1 MRRLLSS
8 IAVAAVCLAP
18 LHLAMSATAEVTPA
32 YHVTKT
38 VMLGAPERWDYVVFD
53 PSTHDVFVSHDDR
66 VSVVDGRTGAIVGT
80 VEGMPGGTH
89 GFGISAATGK
99 GYTQDRG
106 ARVAVAFDLKTL
118 KAVKRIPVDEDA
130 DSIAFDPA
138 SGHVFVIDGDPSK
151 VTVIDPKTDSAI
163 ATINVGIGKLEYAV
177 AGGNGKLY
185 VNGAEKKEIVRID
198 TKRNNVDAHWPVPN
212 CTSPHGMAFDSSTH
226 RLFTSCTNR
235 ILVVIDTD
243 NGSEIAAV
251 PIGRGTDAVAF
262 DPKRKLIFSSNGLDG
277 NLSIIQE
284 KDAKTFVDLGTVRT
298 AVSARTMA
306 IDPDTGRIFL
316 AAAELDPS
324 APPPTTGRDMKV
336 IPGSFRLLFLD
347 PPG

>member
-1 MRRLLSS
+1 MRRFLSS
-8 IAVAAVCLAP
+8 IATIAVCLAP
-18 LHLAMSATAEVTPA
+18 LYPAISAVADETPA

-38 VMLGAPERWDYVVFD
+38 VMLGAPERWDYLVFD
-53 PSTHDVFVSHDDR
+53 PSTHYVFVSHDDH
-66 VSVVDGRTGAIVGT
+66 VSVVDGRNGTIVGT
-80 VEGMPGGTH
+80 VGGMPGGTH

-118 KAVKRIPVDEDA
+118 KPGKRIPVDEDA
-130 DSIAFDPA
+130 DAIAFDPA
-138 SGHVFVIDGDPSK
+138 SGHVFVVDGDPSR
-151 VTVIDPKTDSAI
+151 VTVIDPKTDSAST
-163 ATINVGIGKLEYAV
+163 TIDVGIGKLEYAV

-185 VNGAEKKEIVRID
+185 VNGADKKEIVRID
-198 TKRNNVDAHWPVPN
+198 TKSNTVDAHWPVPN
-212 CTSPHGMAFDSSTH
+212 CTSPHGMAFDAATH

-235 ILVVIDTD
+235 ILVVVDTD
-243 NGSEIAAV
+243 NGSEIATV
-251 PIGRGTDAVAF
+251 PIGRGTDAVGF

-284 KDAKTFVDLGTVRT
+284 KDAKTFVTLGTVKT

-306 IDPDTGRIFL
+306 IDPESGRIYL
-316 AAAELDPS
+316 AAADLDPN
-324 APPPTTGRDMKV
+324 APPPTSGRNMKI

-347 PPG
+347 PP